1 MDMMA
6 LGALGVAAA
15 LCAVVVRQ
23 KAPELAVVLVMA
35 GCVLLLWETL
45 PVLETIR
52 DVLEELAD
60 LAALS
65 PQVLILDN
73 PSAEL
78 DPAATENL
86 YSALAALNARGMTVV
101 AAEQKVGLLCR
112 FSTQMIV
119 MAEGGAALCGTTR
132 QVMNETETLASAG
145 VMFPRRIELGAWLR
159 AEGLYDGDMPLDI
172 PRAAAMVRGIS
183 Q

>member
-6 LGALGVAAA
+6 LGALGMAAA

-23 KAPELAVVLVMA
+23 RAPELAVVLVMA

-65 PQVLILDN
+65 PQVLRPMLQTVGLAVVTRLAGSLCRDAGE
-73 PSAEL
+73 SG
-78 DPAATENL
+78 
-86 YSALAALNARGMTVV
+86 LAAFVELA
-101 AAEQKVGLLCR
+101 
-112 FSTQMIV
+112 
-119 MAEGGAALCGTTR
+119 GAAAAVLVALPLLKMVLQLVG
-132 QVMNETETLASAG
+132 
-145 VMFPRRIELGAWLR
+145 ELL
-159 AEGLYDGDMPLDI
+159 
-172 PRAAAMVRGIS
+172 
-183 Q
+183 

>member
-45 PVLETIR
+45 PVLGTIR

-65 PQVLILDN
+65 PQVLRPMLQTVGLAVVTRLAGSLCRDAGE
-73 PSAEL
+73 SG
-78 DPAATENL
+78 
-86 YSALAALNARGMTVV
+86 LAAFVELA
-101 AAEQKVGLLCR
+101 
-112 FSTQMIV
+112 
-119 MAEGGAALCGTTR
+119 GAAAAVLVALPLLKMVLQLVG
-132 QVMNETETLASAG
+132 
-145 VMFPRRIELGAWLR
+145 ELL
-159 AEGLYDGDMPLDI
+159 
-172 PRAAAMVRGIS
+172 
-183 Q
+183 

>member
-65 PQVLILDN
+65 PQVLRPMLQTVGLAVVTRLAGSLCRDAGE
-73 PSAEL
+73 SG
-78 DPAATENL
+78 
-86 YSALAALNARGMTVV
+86 LAAFVELA
-101 AAEQKVGLLCR
+101 
-112 FSTQMIV
+112 
-119 MAEGGAALCGTTR
+119 GAAAAVLVALPLLKMVLQLVG
-132 QVMNETETLASAG
+132 
-145 VMFPRRIELGAWLR
+145 ELL
-159 AEGLYDGDMPLDI
+159 
-172 PRAAAMVRGIS
+172 
-183 Q
+183 

>member
-23 KAPELAVVLVMA
+23 RAPELAVVLVMA

-65 PQVLILDN
+65 PQVLRPMLQTVGLAVVNRRAGSLCRDAGE
-73 PSAEL
+73 SG
-78 DPAATENL
+78 
-86 YSALAALNARGMTVV
+86 LAAFVELA
-101 AAEQKVGLLCR
+101 
-112 FSTQMIV
+112 
-119 MAEGGAALCGTTR
+119 GAAAAVLVALPLLRMVLQLVG
-132 QVMNETETLASAG
+132 
-145 VMFPRRIELGAWLR
+145 ELL
-159 AEGLYDGDMPLDI
+159 
-172 PRAAAMVRGIS
+172 
-183 Q
+183 